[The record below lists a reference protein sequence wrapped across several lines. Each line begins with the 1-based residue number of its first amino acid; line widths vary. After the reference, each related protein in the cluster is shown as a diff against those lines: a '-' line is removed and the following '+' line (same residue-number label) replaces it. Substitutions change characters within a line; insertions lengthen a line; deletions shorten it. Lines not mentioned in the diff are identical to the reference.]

1 MMEEEEICSQV
12 DLKACETST
21 GAPVPQILAQSL
33 GSFKTLYSG
42 CPDSS
47 LLRCE
52 WLIMA

>member
-1 MMEEEEICSQV
+1 MEEVVGSQV
-12 DLKACETST
+12 DLKAPETPI

-33 GSFKTLYSG
+33 GSFKTLSSD

-47 LLRCE
+47 LPRCE